1 MSFPLIRALKL
12 RPGRVFLAGGGSQY
26 GKYLLAA
33 SERGVFWLEFNRTLR
48 DGAVRKLI
56 DQSNGRV
63 IYNDFPF
70 PQAIEWLGEFFQG
83 GKSPFPAPIDLNT
96 GTDFQRK
103 VWEEVLNIPH
113 GGVST
118 YSRLAGLIGTPSAR
132 AVGTANG
139 KNPLSFIV
147 PCHRVVR
154 ADGSMGG
161 YGMGIPMKI
170 GLLEMEGVP
179 LNKNAAGA
187 KVSPDF
193 LMDAVKDGR

>member
-1 MSFPLIRALKL
+1 MSFPLNRALKL
-12 RPGRVFLAGGGSQY
+12 SRGRAFLAEGGSRY

-48 DGAVRKLI
+48 DGTVRKLI
-56 DQSNGRV
+56 DQSNGR
-63 IYNDFPF
+63 IIDIDFPF
-70 PQAIEWLGEFFQG
+70 PQAVAWLGEFFRG

-103 VWEEVLNIPH
+103 VWEEVLNIPR

-139 KNPLSFIV
+139 KNPIPFVV

-154 ADGSMGG
+154 ANGSMGG

-179 LNKNAAGA
+179 LNKNDAGA